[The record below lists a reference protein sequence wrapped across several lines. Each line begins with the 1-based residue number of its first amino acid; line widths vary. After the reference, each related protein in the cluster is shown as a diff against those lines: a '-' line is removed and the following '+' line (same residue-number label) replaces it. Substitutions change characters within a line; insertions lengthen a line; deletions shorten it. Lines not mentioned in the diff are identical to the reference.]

1 MGKGQSSLRGR
12 SAGSGRFIS
21 VAGAKARPSTATV
34 ERVPKPGY
42 GAESSSP
49 RGRDA
54 RSGEFITIAEA
65 HRRPAT
71 TLVERVPNPKHG
83 R

>member
-1 MGKGQSSLRGR
+1 MTLGDPAWPKVNP
-12 SAGSGRFIS
+12 RFEVGVP
-21 VAGAKARPSTATV
+21 VAAAKARPSTATV

-54 RSGEFITIAEA
+54 RSGEFSTVVDAR
-65 HRRPAT
+65 RRPAT
-71 TLVERVPNPKHG
+71 TLVEHVPNPKHG